1 VTAPP
6 PREELARFLQDSF
19 PGAAVE
25 PLTGDASARRFF
37 RLRPPGGPTR
47 VVMDYGDCFTG
58 ETGDQRANRLF
69 EAAGLPVA
77 RILGVEPDPGCLI
90 LEDLGDLT
98 LDRAVAGGS
107 PADRGRL
114 YDAAVDLA
122 AEIRVEGTRALRHAE
137 RERWPALDSRRFRFE
152 MDYFMEHYARGFAS
166 RTFLPSSLERLLH
179 ELADRAADT
188 MPRVL
193 CHRDFHSRNLMVLA
207 GGSLAMVDIQD
218 ARWGPDTYDLA
229 SLVRDGYVDLEE
241 VEVDRLLERYR
252 RALPDAPAPEMLR
265 SRFDVV
271 AAQRM
276 IKALGTF
283 GYQVGR
289 LGRERYRG
297 AIPRTLDRL
306 RRLLP
311 ASPETA
317 ALSRALDEAGLLA
330 EPAVQ

>member
-1 VTAPP
+1 VTVTP
-6 PREELARFLQDSF
+6 PREELARYLQDCF
-19 PGAAVE
+19 PDAAVE

-37 RLRPPGGPTR
+37 RLRTVGGATR
-47 VVMDYGDCFTG
+47 VVMDYGERFTG
-58 ETGDQRANRLF
+58 ETGDQRANRIF
-69 EAAGLPVA
+69 EAAALRVA
-77 RILGVEPDPGCLI
+77 RILAVEPDPGCLI

-98 LDRAVAGGS
+98 LDRAVAGAS
-107 PADRGRL
+107 PAERALL

-152 MDYFMEHYARGFAS
+152 MDYFLEHYARGFAS
-166 RTFLPSSLERLLH
+166 RSFLPSKLERLLH

-188 MPRVL
+188 TPRVL

-207 GGSLAMVDIQD
+207 DGSLAMVDIQD
-218 ARWGPDTYDLA
+218 ARWGPDTYDVA
-229 SLVRDGYVDLEE
+229 SLLRDGYVDLEE
-241 VEVDRLLERYR
+241 DEVGRLLERYR
-252 RALPDAPAPEMLR
+252 RALPDAPSAETLR

-297 AIPRTLDRL
+297 AIPRTLERL

-317 ALSRALDEAGLLA
+317 GLASALDEAGLLA
-330 EPAVQ
+330 EPPVQ